1 MNYLVCEKPGQ
12 FLLKDKEAPKRG
24 EGEALLQIL
33 KVGICGTDL
42 HAYRGNQAFFT
53 YPRILGHELA
63 TKVLE
68 IDDNP
73 QGIRSGDRVVVMPY
87 ISCKKCVAC
96 RKGKTNCCTNIKVLG
111 VHVDGGMQEKITVP
125 NDLLLPAGQLTS
137 DQMAIV
143 EPLAIGAH
151 ALRRAALKTGE
162 TLVVMGCGPIGI
174 GILKLAQLA
183 GAKVIAIDRDQ
194 NRLTY
199 AKNEIGVEYAVNA
212 NDQVIERI
220 REITNGDMADVVID
234 ATGHKSALESGI
246 DYMAH
251 GGSYVLVGLSKGEL
265 MFKHPAIHAKEATI
279 LCSRNATLED
289 FKKVIS
295 VLETGA
301 FPIDSYITHTVGYQD
316 MIAHFEGWSDPRNG
330 VIKAMITF

>member
-1 MNYLVCEKPGQ
+1 LKYLVCEKPGE

-24 EGEALLQIL
+24 KGEALLRIL

-63 TKVLE
+63 SEVLE

-73 QGIRSGDRVVVMPY
+73 QGIRPGDRVVVMPY

-96 RKGKTNCCTNIKVLG
+96 RKGKTNCCTNMKVLG
-111 VHVDGGMQEKITVP
+111 VHIDGGMQEKITVP
-125 NDLLLPAGQLTS
+125 DDLLLPAGRLTS
-137 DQMAIV
+137 DQMAVV
-143 EPLAIGAH
+143 EPLSIGAH
-151 ALRRAALKTGE
+151 ALRRSALKAGE
-162 TLVVMGCGPIGI
+162 NLVVMGCGPIGI

-183 GAKVIAIDRDQ
+183 GAKVIAIDVDQ
-194 NRLTY
+194 HRLAY
-199 AKNEIGVEYAVNA
+199 AKNTIGVEYVINA
-212 NDQVIERI
+212 NDNVIERI
-220 REITNGDMADVVID
+220 REITIGDMADVVID
-234 ATGHKSALESGI
+234 ATGHKSALEAGI
-246 DYMAH
+246 DYIAH

-289 FKKVIS
+289 FEKVIS

-301 FPIDSYITHTVGYQD
+301 FPIDSYITHTVGYQE
-316 MIAHFEGWSDPRNG
+316 MISHFEGWSDPRNG
-330 VIKAMITF
+330 VIKAMIAF